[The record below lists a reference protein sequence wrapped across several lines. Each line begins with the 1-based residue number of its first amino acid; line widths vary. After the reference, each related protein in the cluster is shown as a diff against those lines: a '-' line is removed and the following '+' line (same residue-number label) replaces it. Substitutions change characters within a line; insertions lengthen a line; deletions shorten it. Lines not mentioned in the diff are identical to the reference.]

1 MNSSQ
6 KWLSLVLLG
15 VLFAVLSGLLVIP
28 PEHVLKV
35 VLVTALLLVLT
46 LVSMAGE
53 QSRASRFDKLDAQA
67 YARRHPNHARDG
79 KFSCQACNSQAIQ
92 ERGILDAPEYK
103 ALMCAQCNSL
113 LFYKR

>member
-1 MNSSQ
+1 MPTQ
-6 KWLSLVLLG
+6 KLLSMALVGFLL
-15 VLFAVLSGLLVIP
+15 AVLSGVLAIP
-28 PEHVLKV
+28 PEHVTKV
-35 VLVTALLLVLT
+35 VLVTGLVLGLS
-46 LVSMAGE
+46 LVSIAGE

-79 KFSCQACNSQAIQ
+79 KFSCQACNSQATQ

-103 ALMCAQCNSL
+103 ALMCAHCNHL

>member
-6 KWLSLVLLG
+6 KWLSLGLLG
-15 VLFAVLSGLLVIP
+15 VLFAVLSGLLAIP

-53 QSRASRFDKLDAQA
+53 QSRASRFDKLNAQA
-67 YARRHPNHARDG
+67 YAQRYPAHVRNGHL
-79 KFSCQACNSQAIQ
+79 SCQACHSEAIQ
-92 ERGILDAPEYK
+92 ERDIHDAPEVK
-103 ALMCAQCNSL
+103 ALMCGQCNTL
-113 LFYKR
+113 LYYRR